1 MSLRIKA
8 FLPLLALIAIEF
20 LWCSYLLA
28 SRRIPLGHDGFQ
40 YFYLKYYFF
49 NEFVTNGE
57 VAQWLPYLTHGSPSS
72 WWYVVQSGIFDAVGL
87 FAARLL
93 QIRTFLP
100 VFYVLLFLEKLLLL
114 VGAWLLASEHL
125 RSRAAV
131 FMVCA
136 AVTATTIWYTQ
147 PWWNFHALIALPML
161 LFLVHRVIFDFR
173 WVWLSGLSLLFF
185 LQTFGHLSY
194 YVPMTLLFVAAYGAL
209 MLTRSDARAALRS
222 RIRFSLGGLIFFL
235 LINAS
240 TAVAMFWL
248 QKASS
253 DISFAFSYREPDG
266 GVSLAVFL
274 NYAGNTDLRTWNQLV
289 TGITPHLDF
298 TLFSGFLVFGLVV
311 LSFTESGLNQAQK
324 LFTVLTLGAF
334 LLAAASPLATL
345 VYYLWPLGRYFRHL
359 SLLLPVAKL
368 FFIMLGGATLDRL
381 ISAPQPFRRSRVYC
395 LTAVLLPT
403 TILLILFATSAERRT
418 AFLSAL
424 LPGDLALHPAYDF
437 EPGRLVPA
445 IVAVVV
451 TWIILFILMHRFES
465 AVIRTRLGWA
475 AATVLLLDV
484 SVYHRIEMR
493 NRTQKISREEA
504 SVFTFRAL
512 PYANQR
518 IVTPEAPGNTRLQE
532 FGRPLSIVIGERYWS
547 QNLLWMA
554 DSYQT
559 TNRTVFWSK
568 AFGELLQARLPNE
581 IGKYSNVLSL
591 PVEDKLIAGIG
602 GLDKPKIRFFSQAI
616 ACNDPAATATIVAN
630 PQYDGRV
637 PLLTAPPENA
647 GVSTLPCD
655 AGALTATEVVTSPEP
670 SAKVMSF
677 KSNTAAFEVN
687 NPASIPVVMTYSDAW
702 SPEWS
707 AQMNGKPLPLLRSAL
722 AYKAVVVPPGTS
734 VIEFSYR
741 DRLQQVVF
749 ALQTAGSVAFFGYF
763 IWLTCWKLAELEVAR
778 TKKAEEVFSSATT

>member
-8 FLPLLALIAIEF
+8 FLPLLVLIAIEL

-57 VAQWLPYLTHGSPSS
+57 IAQWLPYLTHGSPSS
-72 WWYVVQSGIFDAVGL
+72 WWYVVQSGIFDAIGL

-93 QIRTFLP
+93 QLRNFLP
-100 VFYVLLFLEKLLLL
+100 VFYSLLFLEKLLLL
-114 VGAWLLASEHL
+114 VGTWLLASQHL

-136 AVTATTIWYTQ
+136 AVTATSIWYTQ

-173 WVWLSGLSLLFF
+173 WVWLSALSLLFF
-185 LQTFGHLSY
+185 LQIFGHLSY
-194 YVPMTLLFVAAYGAL
+194 YVSMTLLFLAAYGVL
-209 MLTRSDARAALRS
+209 MLIRSDARGAFRS
-222 RIRFSLGGLIFFL
+222 RFRFSLLGLIVVL

-253 DISFAFSYREPDG
+253 DISFAFSNRNPDG
-266 GVSLAVFL
+266 GVSLLVFL
-274 NYAGNTDLRTWNQLV
+274 NYAGNTDLRTWNQLI

-311 LSFTESGLNQAQK
+311 LSFTERGLSQAQK
-324 LFTVLTLGAF
+324 LFAILTLGAF

-359 SLLLPVAKL
+359 ALLLPVAKL
-368 FFIMLGGATLDRL
+368 FFIMLAGATLDRL
-381 ISAPQPFRRSRVYC
+381 LTAPQPFRRSRVYS
-395 LTAVLLPT
+395 LTAVLLPS
-403 TILLILFATSAERRT
+403 TILLILFASSADRRT
-418 AFLSAL
+418 AFFNAL
-424 LPGDLALHPAYDF
+424 LPGDLTLHPAYSF
-437 EPGRLVPA
+437 GPERLVPG
-445 IVAVVV
+445 IIAVVL
-451 TWIILFILMHRFES
+451 TWIILFILMRRFDYP
-465 AVIRTRLGWA
+465 ATRTRLGWVA
-475 AATVLLLDV
+475 AAVLLLDV
-484 SVYHRIEMR
+484 SIYHRMEMR
-493 NRTQKISREEA
+493 DRTQKISSQEA
-504 SVFTFRAL
+504 SVFTFRTL

-518 IVTPEAPGNTRLQE
+518 IVTPEAPSNSRLQE

-547 QNLLWMA
+547 QNLLWMV
-554 DSYQT
+554 DTYQT

-568 AFGELLQARLPNE
+568 AFGELLQSRLPNE
-581 IGKYSNVLSL
+581 VGKYTNVLSL
-591 PVEDKLIAGIG
+591 PVDDKLIAAIG
-602 GLDKPKIRFFSQAI
+602 GLDKPKIRFFSKAI
-616 ACNDPAATATIVAN
+616 ACNDLAATAAVVAN

-637 PLLTAPPENA
+637 PLLTAPAENT
-647 GVSTLPCD
+647 GVATLPCD
-655 AGALTATEVVTSPEP
+655 ASAPAATDVLTSPEP
-670 SAKVMSF
+670 SAKVVSF
-677 KSNTAAFEVN
+677 KSNSAAFEVN
-687 NPASIPVVMTYSDAW
+687 NPASLPLVMTYSDAW
-702 SPEWS
+702 SPEWT
-707 AQMNGKPLPLLRSAL
+707 AQINGKPLPVLRSAL

-741 DRLQQVVF
+741 DRLQQLVF
-749 ALQTAGSVAFFGYF
+749 QLQSAGSVAFFGYL
-763 IWLTCWKLAELEVAR
+763 IWLTCWKLAEPEVDR
-778 TKKAEEVFSSATT
+778 TKKAEELFSSSTT